1 MQSEQ
6 YTDNGV
12 TYVRIRLTE
21 ARKYYGQGKTILLV
35 PEGMRLANAWVRFAP
50 MNIRDCENDKRTFDK
65 RISDYKFYHN
75 LNGRNDKNYKYFI
88 KQTDL

>member
-35 PEGMRLANAWVRFAP
+35 PEGMRLANTVLCSR
-50 MNIRDCENDKRTFDK
+50 
-65 RISDYKFYHN
+65 
-75 LNGRNDKNYKYFI
+75 
-88 KQTDL
+88 